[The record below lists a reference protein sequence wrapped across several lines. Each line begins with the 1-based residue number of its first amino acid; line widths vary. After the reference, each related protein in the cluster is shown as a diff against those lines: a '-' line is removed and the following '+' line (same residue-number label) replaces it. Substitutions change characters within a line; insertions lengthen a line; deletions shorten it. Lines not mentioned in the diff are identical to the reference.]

1 MFGKEMQKFP
11 RAFSLNSWVV
21 QRSDEFVSNVKD
33 QEEIQSFCEVLAVHL
48 GKSLCPSSLLCLC
61 GVFKSSSSDQ
71 IPREHFVLEQFWDL
85 KFIDFVTC
93 TSNGILH
100 LLSWTQ
106 CHMFAHLQCK
116 YGLTFVMQ
124 SEAWA
129 IQQQHSNCYVLVYL
143 GKESGFCLPIF

>member
-1 MFGKEMQKFP
+1 MVGKEMQKFP
-11 RAFSLNSWVV
+11 RAFSLNSWFV
-21 QRSDEFVSNVKD
+21 QRSNEFVSNVKD
-33 QEEIQSFCEVLAVHL
+33 QEEIQSFCEVLEANH
-48 GKSLCPSSLLCLC
+48 CPSSLLCLC

-85 KFIDFVTC
+85 KSIGFVTW